1 MLQFY
6 LFDHIDENYGM
17 RLVVSLSH
25 LSQNMLNNLKQCAES
40 FSPNIHMFNQSYL
53 FINCLTHVLIHWRLE
68 INCYLCLFKLLN
80 DQR

>member
-17 RLVVSLSH
+17 RLVVSLNH

-40 FSPNIHMFNQSYL
+40 FSPNIHMFNQAIYL
-53 FINCLTHVLIHWRLE
+53 LIA
-68 INCYLCLFKLLN
+68 
-80 DQR
+80 

>member
-25 LSQNMLNNLKQCAES
+25 LSQNILNVE
-40 FSPNIHMFNQSYL
+40 
-53 FINCLTHVLIHWRLE
+53 
-68 INCYLCLFKLLN
+68 
-80 DQR
+80 